1 MQRATA
7 TPDLT
12 PEEEAAVREWFVDRV
27 PDFLWPSYPF
37 DVPPGRMGVVRYLLT
52 VFQAH
57 RHCPRGSCRRARRCL
72 GGDGP
77 PCFRADREE
86 LRQILFL
93 IWSHVFHDLPDEAF
107 AAGLDKLGDRYEML
121 PGDVPVPLP
130 EDLASEGAAVKAGTA
145 GAAARRHRIVA
156 CA

>member
-7 TPDLT
+7 TPALT
-12 PEEEAAVREWFVDRV
+12 PEEEAAAREWLADRV
-27 PDFLWPSYPF
+27 PDFLWSSYPF

-52 VFQAH
+52 MFQAH
-57 RHCPRGSCRRARRCL
+57 RHCPRRSCRRARRCL

-93 IWSHVFHDLPDEAF
+93 IWSHVFHDLSDEAF

-121 PGDVPVPLP
+121 PTDVLVPLP
-130 EDLASEGAAVKAGTA
+130 EDLAGDRKGRA
-145 GAAARRHRIVA
+145 
-156 CA
+156 